1 MTGTYLLDYGAGNV
15 RSLVNAVKK
24 LGHDITFVKDPSD
37 ILKADVKNLLPVQT
51 SLTHSCEGQT
61 GQSEIFFPPPIEQGV
76 DFSLTVIPSPLNG
89 LRNSSSQE

>member
-37 ILKADVKNLLPVQT
+37 ILKADVKKKKK
-51 SLTHSCEGQT
+51 SCADVCCNS
-61 GQSEIFFPPPIEQGV
+61 SEIFRSPIE
-76 DFSLTVIPSPLNG
+76 DLTTSRYPFLNHF
-89 LRNSSSQE
+89 